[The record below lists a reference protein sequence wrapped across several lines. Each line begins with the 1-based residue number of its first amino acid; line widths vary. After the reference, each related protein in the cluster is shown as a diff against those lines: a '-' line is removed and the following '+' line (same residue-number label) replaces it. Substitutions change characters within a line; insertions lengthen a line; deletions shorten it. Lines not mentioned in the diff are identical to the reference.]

1 MTVESDWDDWLPRAV
16 ESATPD
22 GLAIW
27 YLGCN
32 GFIVKS
38 SGGTTV
44 FIDPYLGTG
53 DPPRTVRMVPVPFNP
68 EDITECDAV
77 LGTHEHTDHVH
88 GPSQAPILAG
98 TGADYYTTD
107 SGHDVI
113 REEAWL
119 ENYSVTDD
127 QLHEVTEGDTLDIGD
142 VTVHVEPANDP
153 DAEHPVSYVFE
164 HDSGTFFHGGDAR
177 PGEFE
182 AIGERYDIDVGVLA
196 FGTVGMID
204 DKETGEPTR
213 TQWYND
219 ENMIIEAA
227 NELQLD
233 TLVPTHWDMWKGM
246 TTEPTVLHNHANSFA
261 YPSALS
267 IVEIGD
273 RYDLD

>member
-107 SGHDVI
+107 SGHEVI

-127 QLHEVTEGDTLDIGD
+127 QLHEITEGDTLEIGD
-142 VTVHVEPANDP
+142 LTVHVEPANDP

-164 HDSGTFFHGGDAR
+164 HESGTFFHGGDAR

-182 AIGERYDIDVGVLA
+182 SVGERYDIDVGVLA
-196 FGTVGMID
+196 FGTVGMIN

-227 NELQLD
+227 NELELD

-261 YPSALS
+261 YPSTLS

>member
-1 MTVESDWDDWLPRAV
+1 MTVESDWEDWLPRAV

-68 EDITECDAV
+68 GDITECDAV

-107 SGHDVI
+107 SGHEVI

-127 QLHEVTEGDTLDIGD
+127 QLHEVTEGDTLEIGD
-142 VTVHVEPANDP
+142 LTVHVEPANDP

-164 HDSGTFFHGGDAR
+164 HESGTFFHGGDAR

-182 AIGERYDIDVGVLA
+182 TVGERYDIDVGVLA
-196 FGTVGMID
+196 FGTVGMIA

-261 YPSALS
+261 YPSSLS

>member
-1 MTVESDWDDWLPRAV
+1 MTVESDWEDWLPRAV

-38 SGGTTV
+38 SGGATV

-127 QLHEVTEGDTLDIGD
+127 QLHEVTEGDTLEIGD
-142 VTVHVEPANDP
+142 LTVHVEPANDP

-164 HDSGTFFHGGDAR
+164 HESGTFFHGGDAR

-182 AIGERYDIDVGVLA
+182 TVGERYDIDVGVLA

-219 ENMIIEAA
+219 ENMVIEAA

-261 YPSALS
+261 YPSTLS

>member
-1 MTVESDWDDWLPRAV
+1 MTVESDWEDWLPRAV
-16 ESATPD
+16 ESASPD

-44 FIDPYLGTG
+44 FIDPYLGIG
-53 DPPRTVRMVPVPFNP
+53 DPPRTVRMIPVPFNP

-107 SGHDVI
+107 SGHEVI
-113 REEAWL
+113 HEEAWL
-119 ENYSVTDD
+119 ENYGVTDD
-127 QLHEVTEGDTLDIGD
+127 QLHEVTEGDTLEIGD
-142 VTVHVEPANDP
+142 LTVHVEPANDP
-153 DAEHPVSYVFE
+153 DADHPVSYVFE
-164 HDSGTFFHGGDAR
+164 HESGTFFHGGDAR

-182 AIGERYDIDVGVLA
+182 SVGERYNIDVGVLA
-196 FGTVGMID
+196 FGAVGMID

-213 TQWYND
+213 TKWYND

-246 TTEPTVLHNHANSFA
+246 TTEPTVLHNHANSFT
-261 YPSALS
+261 YPSSLS

-273 RYDLD
+273 RFDLD

>member
-1 MTVESDWDDWLPRAV
+1 MTVESDWEDWLPRAV

-68 EDITECDAV
+68 GDITECDAV

-107 SGHDVI
+107 SGHEVI

-127 QLHEVTEGDTLDIGD
+127 QLHEVTEGDTLEIGD
-142 VTVHVEPANDP
+142 LTVHVEPANDP

-164 HDSGTFFHGGDAR
+164 HESGTFFHGGDAR

-182 AIGERYDIDVGVLA
+182 TVGERYDIDVGVLA

-204 DKETGEPTR
+204 DKESGEPER
-213 TQWYND
+213 TKWYND

-261 YPSALS
+261 YPSTLS
-267 IVEIGD
+267 IIEIGD